1 MTLLFGL
8 SSAFAILLVVLL
20 SAISL
25 VNGGMVKK
33 ERGQE
38 QVDGIGVIENTMAVV
53 TNENMSLDSRKKSI
67 SETIIDIVIGFLL
80 FLPVNFF
87 VLPLFVDQIAEQN
100 IIGILFLSSIYT
112 SIALVRKYVLRRWF
126 ENMRKKI

>member
-1 MTLLFGL
+1 M
-8 SSAFAILLVVLL
+8 
-20 SAISL
+20 
-25 VNGGMVKK
+25 
-33 ERGQE
+33 
-38 QVDGIGVIENTMAVV
+38 V

>member
-25 VNGGMVKK
+25 VNGGMVKR
-33 ERGQE
+33 ERGRE

>member
-8 SSAFAILLVVLL
+8 SSVFAILLVVLL

-33 ERGQE
+33 EREQE
-38 QVDGIGVIENTMAVV
+38 QVDGIGVIE
-53 TNENMSLDSRKKSI
+53 EKMSSGLDSRKKSI
-67 SETIIDIVIGFLL
+67 TETIIDIVIGFLL

-100 IIGILFLSSIYT
+100 ILGILFLSSIYT
-112 SIALVRKYVLRRWF
+112 SIAVVRKYVLRRWF
-126 ENMRKKI
+126 ENMRNKSL

>member
-38 QVDGIGVIENTMAVV
+38 QVDGIGVIDLRGKSM
-53 TNENMSLDSRKKSI
+53 LDSRKKSI

-80 FLPVNFF
+80 FLPVNFL
-87 VLPLFVDQIAEQN
+87 VLPLFVDQIAEQDV
-100 IIGILFLSSIYT
+100 IGILFLSSIYT
-112 SIALVRKYVLRRWF
+112 SIAVVRKYVLRRWF

>member
-1 MTLLFGL
+1 MPLLFGL

>member
-1 MTLLFGL
+1 MTRLFGL